1 MMMIMLMIMMMMMM
15 MMTTTTTTTTTTT
28 NGSVKL
34 ESTHKAA
41 VVGLS
46 EYIKQGKDGLT

>member
-1 MMMIMLMIMMMMMM
+1 MMMIMLLVI
-15 MMTTTTTTTTTTT
+15 MTTTTTMT

-46 EYIKQGKDGLT
+46 ENIKQGKDGLT

>member
-1 MMMIMLMIMMMMMM
+1 MMMIMLLMIMVMM
-15 MMTTTTTTTTTTT
+15 MMTTTTTI

-41 VVGLS
+41 AVGLS